1 MAGNPVAPSLRR
13 ELGLLDLCLAGL
25 GIILGAGIY
34 ALIGEASDEAGA
46 LVWVSFLI
54 AAGATVLT
62 GLSYAELG
70 AMYPNAGAGYEYAR
84 RAFGIHVAFV
94 TGWLT
99 VIAGI
104 IGAAT
109 VALGFG
115 SYLHALTGFNSGAGA
130 ILLLAGGSAVA
141 ATGALGSVRVA
152 AMLTVV
158 EAAGLVLVSA
168 IGFLDFDASRVV
180 DDVGP
185 LPVFSGAALV
195 FFAYIGFEDL
205 ATLSEEVRDP
215 ARNIPRAIIISVAVS
230 TAIYVLVAVSAVG
243 AVGAEALAGSA
254 APLALVGESVFGES
268 TGDLLS
274 AFALAATA
282 NTALLL
288 LMAAC
293 RHIYAMASTGA
304 LPRALGRVSG
314 GSRVPLPGLLA
325 AASIAALV
333 TLWGDMGV
341 VADVTNFGLF
351 IAFAVVN
358 LALIRLRR
366 TAAGDPRTFVSP
378 GTVSVP
384 WYGKAP
390 LLPILATATL
400 AILFVSLKPA
410 AMGAG
415 TAVLVAGVVLA
426 IVFRGQHNAASG
438 ITGRDVPR

>member
-1 MAGNPVAPSLRR
+1 MAANPGAPSLRR

-34 ALIGEASDEAGA
+34 ALIGEASAEAGA
-46 LVWVSFLI
+46 LVWLSFVI
-54 AAGATVLT
+54 AAAVTVFT

-70 AMYPNAGAGYEYAR
+70 AMYPQAGAGYEYAR

-104 IGAAT
+104 VAAAT

-115 SYLHALTGFNSGAGA
+115 GYLHALTGFDSGAGA
-130 ILLLAGGSAVA
+130 ILLLAAGSAVA

-152 AMLTVV
+152 AILTVV
-158 EAAGLVLVSA
+158 EATGLLLVSA
-168 IGFLDFDASRVV
+168 IGLLDFEPSRVFEA
-180 DDVGP
+180 VGP
-185 LPVFSGAALV
+185 LPVLGGAALV

-215 ARNIPRAIIISVAVS
+215 ARNIPRAIIISVVVS

-243 AVGAEALAGSA
+243 AVGAEALAGSD
-254 APLALVGESVFGES
+254 APLALVGESVFGTS
-268 TGDLLS
+268 TADVLS
-274 AFALAATA
+274 AFALAATS

-288 LMAAC
+288 LTAAC
-293 RHIYAMASTGA
+293 RHIYGMASTGA
-304 LPRALGRVSG
+304 LPRAFGRISG
-314 GSRVPLPGLLA
+314 GARVPLPGLLA
-325 AASIAALV
+325 AASLAALV
-333 TLWGDMGV
+333 TLWGDIGV

-366 TAAGDPRTFVSP
+366 TATSAPRAFVSP
-378 GTVSVP
+378 GTITLP
-384 WYGKAP
+384 GYGKAP
-390 LLPILATATL
+390 LLPVL
-400 AILFVSLKPA
+400 AIATIAPLFVSLKPESIA
-410 AMGAG
+410 AG
-415 TAVLVAGVVLA
+415 TAVLAAGIILA
-426 IVFRGQHNAASG
+426 VVFRRQHDAAGSDPG
-438 ITGRDVPR
+438 VSR

>member
-1 MAGNPVAPSLRR
+1 MAVTPGAPSLRR

-34 ALIGEASDEAGA
+34 ALIGEASAEAGA
-46 LVWVSFLI
+46 LVWLSFVI

-70 AMYPNAGAGYEYAR
+70 AMYPSAGAGYEYAR
-84 RAFGIHVAFV
+84 RAFGIHIAFV

-104 IGAAT
+104 VGSSA

-115 SYLHALTGFNSGAGA
+115 GYLHALTGFDSGAGA
-130 ILLLAGGSAVA
+130 ILLLAAGSAVA

-152 AMLTVV
+152 AILTVV
-158 EAAGLVLVSA
+158 EATGLLLVSA
-168 IGFLDFDASRVV
+168 IGIVDFDPSRVF

-185 LPVFSGAALV
+185 LPVLSGAALV

-230 TAIYVLVAVSAVG
+230 TVVYVLVAVSAVG
-243 AVGAEALAGSA
+243 AVGADALAGSA
-254 APLALVGESVFGES
+254 APLALVGEAVFGES
-268 TGDLLS
+268 TGDILS
-274 AFALAATA
+274 AFALAATS

-293 RHIYAMASTGA
+293 RHIYGMASTGA
-304 LPRALGRVSG
+304 LPRSLGRVSG

-333 TLWGDMGV
+333 TLWGDIGV

-366 TAAGDPRTFVSP
+366 TAAAVPRTFVSP
-378 GTVSVP
+378 GMVTVP
-384 WYGKAP
+384 GYGKAP
-390 LLPILATATL
+390 LLPILAMATL
-400 AILFVSLKPA
+400 AVLFVSLKPQSMA
-410 AMGAG
+410 VG
-415 TAVLVAGVVLA
+415 TAVLVAGIVLA
-426 IVFRGQHNAASG
+426 IVFRRQHQAASAG
-438 ITGRDVPR
+438 PGDSVSQ